1 VWRRENMKG
10 SAREGRGVL
19 EIELQCCEEIVRK
32 KGEKERKEKITH
44 LSRRPIVSEP
54 STSSPSTHPS
64 RVAGSAFRVI
74 PIPHPLDLNPPRL
87 RRRLHSLP
95 ACCSN
100 GLVRDRKLDRLQL
113 RELARRQQRLLEQR
127 HRAFDRRRP
136 FVVDPGGREGAGQLV
151 TRDESEMFE
160 SWNGVEGVR
169 VEVGEGD
176 GENLDRGEEDALE
189 EGRLGRGAEEEVGW
203 WLRIVE
209 SFEGWVDTV
218 KEGGE
223 LGGEG

>member
-1 VWRRENMKG
+1 
-10 SAREGRGVL
+10 
-19 EIELQCCEEIVRK
+19 
-32 KGEKERKEKITH
+32 
-44 LSRRPIVSEP
+44 
-54 STSSPSTHPS
+54 
-64 RVAGSAFRVI
+64 
-74 PIPHPLDLNPPRL
+74 
-87 RRRLHSLP
+87 
-95 ACCSN
+95 
-100 GLVRDRKLDRLQL
+100 
-113 RELARRQQRLLEQR
+113 
-127 HRAFDRRRP
+127 
-136 FVVDPGGREGAGQLV
+136 
-151 TRDESEMFE
+151 MFE